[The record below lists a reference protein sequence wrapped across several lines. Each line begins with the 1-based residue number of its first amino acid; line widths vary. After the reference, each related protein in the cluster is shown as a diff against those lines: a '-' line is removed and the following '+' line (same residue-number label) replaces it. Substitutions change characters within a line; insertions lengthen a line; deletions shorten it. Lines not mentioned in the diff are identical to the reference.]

1 MMKVELADG
10 VRLDNQGTIMHINA
24 DSASDVTIINHGCVM
39 HADGCH
45 IVNPNK
51 TGDKQNTI
59 HVEYVNR
66 REKDLKRIE
75 ELEKECQRLRC
86 QNETLRRNSQP
97 ADEDIHWGRK
107 RIKEQKNEIDIL
119 TQKCNALRYEVKK
132 RDEEL
137 AMAHEEIAR
146 LRGREVVFHL
156 ENENESLH
164 SQLAVYERQTNDLLC
179 QVADLQEQIAGT
191 DRQQLLDT
199 IDDLRDKLTRSENRE
214 RVLKLKADHAELN
227 EWKARQQVWDE
238 YRPTKEQVKAYY
250 KVTLACMD
258 SETEK
263 YED

>member
-1 MMKVELADG
+1 MKVELADG
-10 VRLDNQGTIMHINA
+10 VRLDNQGTIMHLNA

-107 RIKEQKNEIDIL
+107 RIKEQKSEIDIL
-119 TQKCNALRYEVKK
+119 TQKVNALQYEIRK
-132 RDEEL
+132 RDKEL

-179 QVADLQEQIAGT
+179 QVSDLQGQLAGT

-199 IDDLRDKLTRSENRE
+199 IADLRDKLQRSENRE
-214 RVLKLKADHAELN
+214 RVLKMKADHAELN

-258 SETEK
+258 FENEII
-263 YED
+263 